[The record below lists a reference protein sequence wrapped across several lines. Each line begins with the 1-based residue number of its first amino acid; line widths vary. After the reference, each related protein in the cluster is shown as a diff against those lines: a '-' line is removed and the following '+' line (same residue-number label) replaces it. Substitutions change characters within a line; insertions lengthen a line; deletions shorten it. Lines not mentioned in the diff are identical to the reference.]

1 MSKASRTRQFI
12 IDKSAP
18 LFNTQGYAGTSLQDL
33 TKATGLTKGALY
45 GNFRDKEEIAGAVF
59 QYSMDRVRDAARVKI
74 GKSEKCKEKLLSLLD
89 FYAQYVFNSPI
100 PGGCPIMNNAV
111 EADDYHSAIRKAVV
125 TEMRK
130 TTSFI
135 SELLEQGIKRGEFR
149 RDIKPGDLALLF
161 FCSIEGAIVVSRVSS
176 SDVAMKLVVSH
187 CKSIV
192 EQISI

>member
-18 LFNTQGYAGTSLQDL
+18 VFNTQGYAGTSIKDL
-33 TKATGLTKGALY
+33 TRATGLTKGAVY
-45 GNFRDKEEIAGAVF
+45 GNFRDKEEIADAVF
-59 QYSMDRVRDAARVKI
+59 HYSMDRVREAARVKMAMP
-74 GKSEKCKEKLLSLLD
+74 EKCKDKLLSLFD

-111 EADDYHSAIRKAVV
+111 EADDYHPTIRKAVL

-130 TTSFI
+130 TTTSI

-149 RDIKPGDLALLF
+149 PDIKPGDLALLF

-176 SDVAMKLVVSH
+176 SDVAMKLVVGH
-187 CKSIV
+187 CRSIV
-192 EQISI
+192 EQICI

>member
-1 MSKASRTRQFI
+1 MSKASRTRQYI

-18 LFNTQGYAGTSLQDL
+18 VFNTQGYAGTSLKDL

-59 QYSMDRVRDAARVKI
+59 QYSMDKVREAARTKM
-74 GKSEKCKEKLLSLLD
+74 GKAEKYKDKLLSLLD

-111 EADDYHSAIRKAVV
+111 EADDYHSFIRKAVV
-125 TEMRK
+125 TEMKK
-130 TTSFI
+130 TTTFI

-149 RDIKPGDLALLF
+149 PDIKPRDLALLF

-176 SDVAMKLVVSH
+176 SDTAMKLVVSH
-187 CKSIV
+187 CRNMV
-192 EQISI
+192 EQICI